1 MKKIIAL
8 LLIAAVIVFVFFKF
22 GGGFGSGG
30 NGDGS
35 KTQSES
41 TEKKTEEKT
50 EQKEEKEIPLTV
62 IVKIYEDKV
71 TINDTPVENAEE
83 LKKIVEDYNTDSRKF
98 VLEENKSILETYKW
112 VTGVFIDLGIA
123 LSGEG

>member
-1 MKKIIAL
+1 MTQFEQEQAAKKFIEIW
-8 LLIAAVIVFVFFKF
+8 KDK
-22 GGGFGSGG
+22 G
-30 NGDGS
+30 N
-35 KTQSES
+35 
-41 TEKKTEEKT
+41 EKSEEKT

-62 IVKIYEDKV
+62 IVKIDEDKV